1 MSKWAVVTAAVAPLL
16 AEPSVASGQVSQ
28 QLAGQTVE
36 IVNEQGDWLRARGED
51 GYEGW
56 IHRGYITP
64 LSANGSSERPA
75 PQGARISLGCITA
88 VPGARG
94 ARRALPLRARLG
106 FDETVHAGEAIDG
119 AQRAERFPGDARA
132 ITESALT
139 YYSGTS
145 YVWGGVTPWGADCS
159 GLVQS
164 VFSLHG
170 VPLPRDAWMQ
180 AASGGD
186 NGRDLLSAQVGD
198 LLFFTDATDGEV
210 THVGLALGDARMVHL
225 ALARGGFYVERLD
238 DPRDE
243 YVAKLRDRY
252 LFSRSVI

>member
-1 MSKWAVVTAAVAPLL
+1 
-16 AEPSVASGQVSQ
+16 
-28 QLAGQTVE
+28 
-36 IVNEQGDWLRARGED
+36 
-51 GYEGW
+51 
-56 IHRGYITP
+56 
-64 LSANGSSERPA
+64 
-75 PQGARISLGCITA
+75 LG
-88 VPGARG
+88 
-94 ARRALPLRARLG
+94 L
-106 FDETVHAGEAIDG
+106 DETVHAGEAIDG
-119 AQRAERFPGDARA
+119 AQRARRFPPNASA

-170 VPLPRDAWMQ
+170 VQLPRDAWMQ
-180 AASGGD
+180 ARSGVD

-210 THVGLALGDARMVHL
+210 THVGLALGNARMVHL
-225 ALARGGFYVERLD
+225 ALARGGFWVERLD

>member
-1 MSKWAVVTAAVAPLL
+1 MTAWATVTAAVAPLL
-16 AEPSVASGQVSQ
+16 AEPSVASGQISQ
-28 QLAGQTVE
+28 QLAGQVVE
-36 IVNEQGDWLRARGED
+36 IVREQGDWLRARGED

-64 LSANGSSERPA
+64 LKKSPARPVR
-75 PQGARISLGCITA
+75 QEMRVSLGCVTA
-88 VPGARG
+88 VPGSRG
-94 ARRALPLRARLG
+94 TLRALPLRALL
-106 FDETVHAGEAIDG
+106 DLHETVHAGEAIDG
-119 AQRAERFPGDARA
+119 AQRALRFPTHASA

-139 YYSGTS
+139 YYTGTS

-170 VPLPRDAWMQ
+170 VQLPRDAWMQ
-180 AASGGD
+180 AESGLD
-186 NGRDLLSAQVGD
+186 NGRDLLSAEMGD

-210 THVGLALGDARMVHL
+210 THVGLALGNARMVHL
-225 ALARGGFYVERLD
+225 ALARGGFFVERLD

-243 YVAKLRDRY
+243 YVAKLRDRF